1 MIKYSLQNECLE
13 NIEAFSDE
21 QFNAEISVFESVLD
35 VFDKSILIMEMSNS
49 EEIIPECSLFMEST
63 FFQEADP
70 AQPVQ
75 NAENA
80 QTTTNT
86 DEKKEASTSI
96 SEEERKKYN
105 SEHQFRQKN
114 KKGKVENI
122 FISIIAFIPRFL
134 GFLIQCIVKFVKK
147 LANKEKSENEKKV
160 KEATEEEKKA
170 VDAEIKNKE
179 GSSEAQVTYT
189 GGEIAAAATVNAKG
203 AQTSKVNVGI
213 NGNGETFINIDLDK
227 IESMLTGSVQT
238 FVDIPIN
245 KNSLSSV
252 QPISTDIKTVKQ
264 QMDEAAQ
271 AKEAQRRA
279 YQLEALSEKKA
290 RVLKGL
296 SDALPKLKN
305 TQKIVQGAVD
315 ELKNDKTFASHGYDL
330 SQVVAAREEDLKDIK
345 QVVVAVNAAITQL
358 TALDALTDTVVAKYV
373 EILDKVRKT
382 NLNRAEAQTHSAL
395 QNKQALA
402 RGAYELDSGKNA
414 PSQAFTIDT
423 KVANP
428 GGENNNGGQG

>member
-21 QFNAEISVFESVLD
+21 QFNAEMSVFESVLD

-49 EEIIPECSLFMEST
+49 EEIIPDCSLFMEST

-70 AQPVQ
+70 AQP
-75 NAENA
+75 AENTQA
-80 QTTTNT
+80 PATT
-86 DEKKEASTSI
+86 DEKKDDTSTSI

-147 LANKEKSENEKKV
+147 LKNKEKSENEKKV
-160 KEATEEEKKA
+160 NEATEEEKKA

-179 GSSEAQVTYT
+179 GSSEAHVTYT
-189 GGEIAAAATVNAKG
+189 GGEIAASATVNAKG
-203 AQTSKVNVGI
+203 AQSSKVNVGI
-213 NGNGETFINIDLDK
+213 NGNGETFVNIDLDK
-227 IESMLTGSVQT
+227 IDSMLTGTIQT
-238 FVDIPIN
+238 FVDAPIN
-245 KNSLSSV
+245 KDSLSSIK
-252 QPISTDIKTVKQ
+252 PISTDLKTVKQ

-279 YQLEALSEKKA
+279 YHLEALSEKKA

-296 SDALPKLKN
+296 SDALPKLQN
-305 TQKIVQGAVD
+305 TQKIVQSAVD
-315 ELKNDKTFASHGYDL
+315 ELKNDKTFANHGYDL
-330 SQVVAAREEDLKDIK
+330 SQVVAAREADLKDIK

-373 EILDKVRKT
+373 ELLEKVRKT

-395 QNKQALA
+395 QNKLALA
-402 RGAYELDSGKNA
+402 RGGYELDSGKNA